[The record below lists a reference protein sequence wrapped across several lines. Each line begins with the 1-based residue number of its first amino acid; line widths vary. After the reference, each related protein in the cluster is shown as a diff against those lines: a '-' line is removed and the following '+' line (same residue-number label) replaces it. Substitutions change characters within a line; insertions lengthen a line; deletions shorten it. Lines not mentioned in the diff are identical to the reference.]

1 MRQYGMEMK
10 LNLIQQ
16 TQKSELIITEVDQ
29 EPQTYPQ
36 FLSHGAKSHQG
47 LDTKRIQGYYCLW
60 AVNQERNNFLFII
73 SLFVLLYVFIFLN
86 LFLIGGKLLYNAV
99 LIPVIQ
105 QHKSAIIIHIMGFP
119 GSTSGKELSC
129 QSRRLKRRRFNPWV
143 GKIP

>member
-1 MRQYGMEMK
+1 MYLLTFAYIYETDSTVGFQREELDGGGMEWE
-10 LNLIQQ
+10 
-16 TQKSELIITEVDQ
+16 S
-29 EPQTYPQ
+29 
-36 FLSHGAKSHQG
+36 
-47 LDTKRIQGYYCLW
+47 
-60 AVNQERNNFLFII
+60 FII

-129 QSRRLKRRRFNPWV
+129 QSRTHNERQVEFLGQEDPPEQGMATHYGEFHRQRSLACYSL
-143 GKIP
+143 